1 MKKYLLVLVTVG
13 IVSTYLSLNDN
24 SQSLIEEIDSKLEIS
39 KQLSQEEFNDVK
51 QLETDA
57 KKLIEENN
65 RTEAKALLKRAL
77 EILDQ

>member
-65 RTEAKALLKRAL
+65 RTEAKVLLKRAL